1 MCLRHALSAFSRAA
15 RSGALTPGAYNARI
29 VAATRPA
36 RIDARRDLSEA
47 RRIVLNGLDRYRAR
61 VWLFGSHA
69 RGDAVR
75 GSDIDIAVLALE
87 PLPEGLLEGIRQ
99 ALEDSQVL
107 LPVDLVD
114 LSTAEPELRKRVER
128 EGIAWR
134 S

>member
-1 MCLRHALSAFSRAA
+1 MS
-15 RSGALTPGAYNARI
+15 
-29 VAATRPA
+29 ATRPLGV
-36 RIDARRDLSEA
+36 DAQRDLEEA
-47 RRIVLNGLDRYRAR
+47 RRIVLDALGRYRVR
-61 VWLFGSHA
+61 VWLFGSRA

-87 PLPEGLLEGIRQ
+87 PLPEGLLEETRQ

-107 LPVDLVD
+107 FPVDLVD

-128 EGIAWR
+128 EGISWR

>member
-1 MCLRHALSAFSRAA
+1 MLDAL
-15 RSGALTPGAYNARI
+15 G
-29 VAATRPA
+29 
-36 RIDARRDLSEA
+36 
-47 RRIVLNGLDRYRAR
+47 RYRAR
-61 VWLFGSHA
+61 VWLFGSRA

-87 PLPEGLLEGIRQ
+87 PLPEGLLEQIRQ

-107 LPVDLVD
+107 FPVD
-114 LSTAEPELRKRVER
+114 LSTAEPELRERVER

>member
-1 MCLRHALSAFSRAA
+1 M
-15 RSGALTPGAYNARI
+15 
-29 VAATRPA
+29 AATRPA
-36 RIDARRDLSEA
+36 GVDPERDLDEA
-47 RRIVLNGLDRYRAR
+47 RRIVLEALARYRVR

-69 RGDAVR
+69 RGAAVR

-87 PLPEGLLEGIRQ
+87 PLPDGLLEEVRQ

-107 LPVDLVD
+107 FSVDLVD

-128 EGIAWR
+128 DGISWR